1 MFRLWYRFDLSH
13 KFTAIQASVQ
23 EKLSNCVFKKQLE
36 SKFGETTCYSQS
48 CVLSPSA
55 AVGPRRLVVILTYET
70 HYPSDDLCWHR
81 RLQTTQLQW
90 WNEVVIQYLKK
101 KQKKKQGFI
110 VSAGGGVCANCCC
123 MPIGNTISDRAP
135 CCLLKMYWHYK
146 EHLCVAV
153 RDWHR

>member
-48 CVLSPSA
+48 CVLSRALRSEPEDWWSSSHMKHIIPLMIF
-55 AVGPRRLVVILTYET
+55 VGTVDSKPHSCSGEMRSWFNI
-70 HYPSDDLCWHR
+70 
-81 RLQTTQLQW
+81 
-90 WNEVVIQYLKK
+90 KK
-101 KQKKKQGFI
+101 KKDKQGFI
-110 VSAGGGVCANCCC
+110 VSAGGGVCANSCC